1 MANPVAIVTGG
12 SRGIGAATARTL
24 AAHGYDVVVSYLS
37 DEVSAATVVAA
48 IEEAGRRGLAVRAD
62 CGREADIARIFA
74 AVDDTFGRLDLLV
87 NNAATAVRYAR
98 IDEVD
103 GDTLRRV
110 AEVNL
115 VGPMLCAREALRRM
129 STRHGGKGGVIVN
142 VSSTTSESGSA
153 GDFVYYA
160 ATKGG
165 INSFTVGLAREVA
178 AEGVRVN
185 AVSPGPI
192 ATEVH
197 ARLGRPDLTAQR
209 ATTVPMGR
217 VGEVQEVAE
226 AICWLASPAASFV
239 TGANLRVAGGK

>member
-1 MANPVAIVTGG
+1 MNDRVALITGG
-12 SRGIGAATARTL
+12 SRGIGAVTARRL
-24 AAHGYDVVVSYLS
+24 AVDGYHVALSYLS
-37 DEVSAATVVAA
+37 DENAASDVVGSIEAA
-48 IEEAGRRGLAVRAD
+48 GQRGLAVRAD
-62 CGREADIARIFA
+62 CGSEPDILRLFA
-74 AVDDTFGRLDLLV
+74 AVDDAFGRLDLLV

-129 STRHGGKGGVIVN
+129 SRRHGGAGGIIVN
-142 VSSTTSESGSA
+142 VSSTTADSGSA

-165 INSFTVGLAREVA
+165 INTFTVGLAREVA

-197 ARLGRPDLTAQR
+197 ARLGRPELTAQR

-217 VGEVQEVAE
+217 VGEAAEVAE

>member
-1 MANPVAIVTGG
+1 MHPVALVTGG
-12 SRGIGAATARTL
+12 SRGIGAMTARAL
-24 AAHGYDVVVSYLS
+24 AERGYDVAISYVSDIAAARAVAGDIRAS
-37 DEVSAATVVAA
+37 GRSAIA
-48 IEEAGRRGLAVRAD
+48 IQAD
-62 CGREADIARIFA
+62 CGREDDIVRLFSE
-74 AVDDTFGRLDLLV
+74 VDTAFGRLDLLV
-87 NNAATAVRYAR
+87 NNAATAVKYAR

-103 GDTLRRV
+103 GETLRRV

-129 STRHGGKGGVIVN
+129 STRHGGTGGVIVN
-142 VSSTTSESGSA
+142 VSSTTADSGSA

-185 AVSPGPI
+185 AVSPGPV

-197 ARLGRPDLTAQR
+197 ARLGKPELAAQR
-209 ATTVPMGR
+209 AATVPMGR
-217 VGEVQEVAE
+217 VGEPREVAD
-226 AICWLASPAASFV
+226 AICWLASEAASFV
-239 TGANLRVAGGK
+239 TGANIRVAGGK